1 MATFG
6 SVSDVN
12 SITNIVK
19 GDIPSYMNVAIST
32 TNNQCGPT
40 SMTSTS
46 RYNYYVCF
54 TGPQPFN
61 YIPSTSVSNAALGI
75 SSPPSSPTLTSDNST
90 IIVVGA
96 LISGLV
102 ILGVATLVT
111 LHLRRTARHRTKV
124 AQFDF
129 NRNLASQSSVMM
141 NPLNHTRQ
149 EPIPPPPPPDDTVIL
164 PTPSWQ
170 QPLFGARPSPL
181 LTTAPPPPPPA
192 PFTLSSTTTVPH
204 ERVAFDPVKYAALNR
219 SGRVLPVLS
228 DVARISQ
235 RSLRLPNVEEG
246 NEEQTAVSTRS
257 LSVDSGIPRDA
268 EPHLTAS
275 VAQRKAE
282 LMRKLSTK
290 DFKPMVARR
299 I

>member
-6 SVSDVN
+6 SVSDVT

-40 SMTSTS
+40 YMTSTS

-75 SSPPSSPTLTSDNST
+75 SSTLTSDNST

-102 ILGVATLVT
+102 ILGLATLVT

-149 EPIPPPPPPDDTVIL
+149 EPITPPPPPPPDDTVII

-170 QPLFGARPSPL
+170 PPFFSARPSPL

-192 PFTLSSTTTVPH
+192 PFTLSSTTTTPH

-246 NEEQTAVSTRS
+246 KEEQTVVSTRS
-257 LSVDSGIPRDA
+257 LSVDSGIASSA

>member
-6 SVSDVN
+6 SVSDVT

-40 SMTSTS
+40 YMTSTS

-75 SSPPSSPTLTSDNST
+75 SSTPSSPTLTSDNST
-90 IIVVGA
+90 VIVVGA

-124 AQFDF
+124 AEFDF

-149 EPIPPPPPPDDTVIL
+149 EPITPPPPPDDTVII

-170 QPLFGARPSPL
+170 PPFFGARPSPL

-192 PFTLSSTTTVPH
+192 PFTLSSTTTTPH

-219 SGRVLPVLS
+219 SGRVLP

-246 NEEQTAVSTRS
+246 KEEQTVVSTRS
-257 LSVDSGIPRDA
+257 LSVDSGIPS